1 MTIFCH
7 LIAAVLCGL
16 SLLPSIYGLALG
28 FPYGAQKVRGV
39 NIGGWLVLEV
49 YPSNVCFHFL
59 HMLMGSC
66 VWPPAMDHPFS
77 L

>member
-1 MTIFCH
+1 MTIFGH
-7 LIAAVLCGL
+7 LTAAVLCGL
-16 SLLPSIYGLALG
+16 SLLPSIYGLPLG
-28 FPYGAQKVRGV
+28 LLDGAQKVRGV

-49 YPSNVCFHFL
+49 YSSNVCFYFL